1 MPFKLYQKILQH
13 LQTNV
18 HQQKKNDI
26 NLLINSLPHVLK
38 HTLLF
43 VINKNHIDHFD
54 FFKKCYNSNFI
65 TYSILNF
72 VPASYKKN
80 VLILKEDQL
89 IDNAIFITQGRLSL
103 EIAID
108 LESPEDSI
116 NKYLS
121 KNYNPLKIRKDDN
134 KYKFTSTTNYIFP
147 HGKRESKSNDKVKN
161 IIEQYTLMNDDAMD
175 ASPIETFFDESNYQF
190 LNISNI
196 FKNEHYGE
204 VFIIFKKPS
213 PLFLRVR
220 SKKANIF
227 LLSKKSI

>member
-1 MPFKLYQKILQH
+1 MFFSIKC
-13 LQTNV
+13 
-18 HQQKKNDI
+18 
-26 NLLINSLPHVLK
+26 
-38 HTLLF
+38 TLF
-43 VINKNHIDHFD
+43 CD

-65 TYSILNF
+65 TYSLLNF
-72 VPASYKKN
+72 VPATYKKN

-161 IIEQYTLMNDDAMD
+161 ILEQVGITKDVNNKKNVTKSMKDELKKNIEIQERMERDSRL
-175 ASPIETFFDESNYQF
+175 
-190 LNISNI
+190 L
-196 FKNEHYGE
+196 G
-204 VFIIFKKPS
+204 KKTNTK
-213 PLFLRVR
+213 R
-220 SKKANIF
+220 
-227 LLSKKSI
+227 